1 MNTIA
6 SSQKNR
12 RERIAEAMRIE
23 WNGYVDTY
31 TTDLW
36 LDLMCAIRACEQ
48 EGFYIDA
55 PSTPKPVYFG
65 GSKHTLTLTQL
76 EDLCEL
82 VRRSYHAQQEAKAVR

>member
-23 WNGYVDTY
+23 WGNYVDTF
-31 TTDLW
+31 TSDLW
-36 LDLMCAIRACEQ
+36 SSIACE
-48 EGFYIDA
+48 IDLIRNHGA
-55 PSTPKPVYFG
+55 SSGTIYFG

>member
-36 LDLMCAIRACEQ
+36 LALMIAIGIAERSGGSQ
-48 EGFYIDA
+48 VI
-55 PSTPKPVYFG
+55 YFG
-65 GSKHTLTLTQL
+65 GSKHSLTLTQL